1 MKPTEVYTPREA
13 AALYNKCRIRD
24 NPFNYSL
31 KGNLITGLARS
42 DLEMLH
48 IQNVGYASECE
59 LLAAAGANYALA
71 PRYGETTH
79 EMSCVYTTVALKDVH
94 TYIDLKDIRFLFDMD
109 YENLK
114 GSVEMEMLVK
124 YLVALDSVRSCTPEM
139 FYIGTNLPVDQLV
152 YSELHS
158 MQHVKSALEN
168 HTEIP
173 MSYTP
178 ATHSTINLS
187 VYDDTL
193 GAPGASPTYILKNF
207 IYTLETLWAYVTDKD
222 PKTQYA
228 FVKLLNNDPVEDPI
242 LKFCAD
248 VGPTGIVPKFTQCT
262 IEDTVERFNAYVE
275 LFQTPEVSKFI
286 DDTVR
291 NAESTRAFPH
301 VNKALIPFLAYAQCK
316 ALYTHRVESLRI
328 LYAYCKEKG
337 TLPPNIEAHSGALG
351 SLMADAIAGAEAE
364 SSLMPHKGTSYDPS
378 SGATPEAGR
387 DEDLPKLPS
396 VLTDLDTHTGCF
408 ELGKYTVRVRQLRI
422 TDEAEKG
429 LYETIAAKSKLICRD
444 FTKKVKE
451 IRVYN
456 TGGKMPG
463 QRTGRVDRHA
473 VHRYKTSP
481 DIFYNNT
488 YKQLES
494 DLAFGILLDIS
505 GSMHGNGITNG
516 KITMILLHEALK
528 SLGINHSIVGHTS
541 DGWHDVDLYKFQS
554 FREESGYNTFKNY
567 ALASIG
573 AKYGNC
579 DSGALYYMHQC
590 IKRVRNRDKIVL
602 IFSDGEPTEC
612 EEFELINQVKAM
624 EADGIKVIGIG
635 IDFPN
640 IAKYYKEYANGTSL
654 KNMLDIVSNILQE
667 YILKKGYAD
676 GN

>member
-31 KGNLITGLARS
+31 RGNLITGLS
-42 DLEMLH
+42 DDDLEMLH

-59 LLAAAGANYALA
+59 LLSAAGVKTSLKS
-71 PRYGETTH
+71 RYGDSTR
-79 EMSCVYTTVALKDVH
+79 EMSCPCITVAMKDIH
-94 TYIDLKDIRFLFDMD
+94 TYINLKDIHLLFNID

-139 FYIGTNLPVDQLV
+139 FYIGTNIPADQLV

-173 MSYTP
+173 MSYSP
-178 ATHSTINLS
+178 DTHNTINLS
-187 VYDDTL
+187 VHDKAYGTQ
-193 GAPGASPTYILKNF
+193 PTYVLKNF
-207 IYTLETLWAYVTDKD
+207 IYTLEILWAYATDTD

-228 FVKLLNNDPVEDPI
+228 FVKLLNNDPIEDPI

-248 VGPTGIVPKFTQCT
+248 VGSTGIIPKFTQCT
-262 IEDTVERFNAYVE
+262 IEDTVERFKAYVE
-275 LFQTPEVSKFI
+275 LFQTPEVFKFI
-286 DDTVR
+286 EDTVHS
-291 NAESTRAFPH
+291 ADFKGEFPH
-301 VNKALIPFLAYAQCK
+301 VNNALIPFLAYAQCK

-337 TLPPNIEAHSGALG
+337 TLPSNLEAYSGALG
-351 SLMADAIAGAEAE
+351 SLMSDAIARAETE
-364 SSLMPHKGTSYDPS
+364 SSLIPHKGTAYDS
-378 SGATPEAGR
+378 SPETLPEMGLP
-387 DEDLPKLPS
+387 ESTPKLPS
-396 VLTDLDTHTGCF
+396 VLTDLDTHKGEF
-408 ELGKYTVRVRQLRI
+408 GLGPYTVRVKQCRI

-429 LYETIAAKSKLICRD
+429 LYETIASKSKLICRD

-473 VHRYKTSP
+473 IHRYKTSP

-516 KITMILLHEALK
+516 RITMILLHEALK

-541 DGWHDVDLYKFQS
+541 DGWHDVELYKFQS

-573 AKYGNC
+573 AKFGNC

-635 IDFPN
+635 INFPN

-654 KNMLDIVSNILQE
+654 KNMLDIVSKILQE